1 MPARRSETWRQLE
14 AVQREILAIRVQRER
29 AKALARTWQ
38 ALPDDVKAKH
48 WTERARELG
57 ADLRELL
64 HVRGELAIA
73 IAVRQAPAQ
82 TTKGTIP
89 NAARAQQGKRI

>member
-14 AVQREILAIRVQRER
+14 AVQREVLATRTARDR
-29 AKALARTWQ
+29 ARMLAQTWQ
-38 ALPDDVKAKH
+38 ALPDDAKAAR
-48 WTERARELG
+48 WTAQARELS
-57 ADLRELL
+57 ADLRELM

-82 TTKGTIP
+82 TTKGTVP
-89 NAARAQQGKRI
+89 NITRAQRGKRI